1 MAKKDIT
8 GEEIKQKITHSQF
21 KGEMKNLKP
30 GVFLFYGDENF
41 IKLHTLQD
49 IRSRVCEDDSF
60 EAFNHFV
67 FTRDNYSAEAV
78 HTAALSI
85 PMMNDYKLIELY
97 EIPLGD
103 MRKKED
109 IEALL
114 DALEAASDSDDTILI
129 IYTTAENFDEGDER
143 RPSEM
148 YKALAKYATPV
159 EFAHEPTQKIVLWVQ
174 KHFSAERIVAELPE
188 CTHLIDTVGHD
199 LTTLSG
205 EIEKLTA
212 YLHYKERDKLHKMDI
227 DLVCPHNKEIGAF
240 EFADAILDGNN
251 DKAFYI
257 LADYKL
263 KNEPAQIILGGII
276 KCYTDLLALKI
287 YAEAGVSSDDAA
299 KRTGMH
305 KYVAKMR
312 MAKAKAC
319 ERAALEGIIKLC
331 SETDEALK
339 SSAVEQYILLER
351 LIVGA
356 SQYRKRKVF

>member
-1 MAKKDIT
+1 MAKKDIQN
-8 GEEIKQKITHSQF
+8 EDIKQKIPHSQF
-21 KGEMKNLKP
+21 KSEMKTLKP

-41 IKLHTLQD
+41 IKLHTLQQL
-49 IRSRVCEDDSF
+49 RSRVCEDDSF
-60 EAFNHFV
+60 EVFNHFV

-78 HTAALSI
+78 HTAALSV
-85 PMMNDYKLIELY
+85 PMMNDFKLIELY
-97 EIPLGD
+97 EIPLSE

-109 IEALL
+109 VESLC

-129 IYTTAENFDEGDER
+129 IYTTAENFDEGDEK

-174 KHFSAERIVAELPE
+174 KHFSADRIVAELPE
-188 CTHLIDTVGHD
+188 CTYLIDTVGHD

-212 YLHYKERDKLHKMDI
+212 YLHYKERDRLHKMDI

-263 KNEPAQIILGGII
+263 KNEPAQLILGGII
-276 KCYTDLLALKI
+276 RCYTDLLALKI

-299 KRTGMH
+299 KRMNLH
-305 KYVAKMR
+305 KYVAKIR